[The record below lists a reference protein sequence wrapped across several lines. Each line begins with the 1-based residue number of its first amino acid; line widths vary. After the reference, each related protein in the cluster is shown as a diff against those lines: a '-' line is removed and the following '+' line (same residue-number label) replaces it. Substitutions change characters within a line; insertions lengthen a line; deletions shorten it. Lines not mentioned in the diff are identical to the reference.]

1 MIDGDDVVTANEKSG
16 EESDDSQL
24 AQANAVGVWLS
35 SIDIAKAIEEAKF
48 AKGSA
53 PRSVHYPADKLF
65 KAGKDDS
72 AGEVESDEDGD
83 SD

>member
-1 MIDGDDVVTANEKSG
+1 MLGKKRILVACGTAIATSTVV
-16 EESDDSQL
+16 
-24 AQANAVGVWLS
+24 
-35 SIDIAKAIEEAKF
+35 AKAIEEAKF